1 MISGTRSPHE
11 HKAGRTPYLGGSFLV
26 LPFNSPSRTKHSAA
40 ATMDSWFDRGAQ
52 PGMRLG
58 FSLVAFFIL
67 PSSGKICF
75 TAGGST
81 APIVCTPHGRVS
93 FALLHSCTLRTKSVS
108 QLEWNQPVPHS
119 FPKQPGVALSR
130 QKFPVRVRYGS
141 QATIPLSRR
150 GSRQSRLLCVP
161 PRTRCLRAVL
171 YSGGRVLSRCGQ
183 VWSG

>member
-11 HKAGRTPYLGGSFLV
+11 NKAGRRPYLGGSFLV
-26 LPFNSPSRTKHSAA
+26 LPFNSPRRTKLSAV

-58 FSLVAFFIL
+58 FSLVAFFIW
-67 PSSGKICF
+67 PSIYF

-81 APIVCTPHGRVS
+81 AP
-93 FALLHSCTLRTKSVS
+93 
-108 QLEWNQPVPHS
+108 
-119 FPKQPGVALSR
+119 
-130 QKFPVRVRYGS
+130 VRYGS
-141 QATIPLSRR
+141 QATIHLSRR

-161 PRTRCLRAVL
+161 PRTQCLRAVL